1 MKEQTLQKK
10 QAVVDE
16 IKEAIQNAK
25 SVTIATYN
33 SITVEDITD
42 LRNQFREQDVVY
54 KVYKNT
60 MVRRAFNDLGMTDL
74 DEILNGPNAF
84 IFSNGEMVEG
94 PQIHTKFAQD
104 HKEQFQ
110 IVAGYMDCHAMTSDE
125 MVALSKLP
133 SKNVLLSM
141 VLRGLQ
147 GPISGF
153 ANASQGILRK
163 AVYAFNAIKEK
174 KENEAA

>member
-25 SVTIATYN
+25 SVTIAAYN
-33 SITVEDITD
+33 GITVEDITD

-84 IFSNGEMVEG
+84 IFSNGEMVEARRLLLNLRR
-94 PQIHTKFAQD
+94 ITKSNSKSSPA
-104 HKEQFQ
+104 
-110 IVAGYMDCHAMTSDE
+110 TW
-125 MVALSKLP
+125 MV
-133 SKNVLLSM
+133 M
-141 VLRGLQ
+141 R
-147 GPISGF
+147 
-153 ANASQGILRK
+153 
-163 AVYAFNAIKEK
+163 
-174 KENEAA
+174 